1 MEKKIKVKLKRED
14 RYDIIENKQIS
25 GRGSGQPARDGR
37 QSAWCILIPDN
48 KNRKIF
54 GGKRSMSDVMVIG
67 IAGGTGSGKTTIT
80 KKLIQRFGNDVS
92 VIYHDN
98 YYKAHHDMPYEQRA
112 MLNYD
117 HPDAF
122 DTEMLVDAVR
132 ALKRGEAVS
141 CPVYDYSI
149 HDRTEET
156 VTVHPAKVVI
166 VEGILIFQS
175 RELCREMDIKIY
187 VDTDADVRIL
197 RRIVRDVRDRGRSLD
212 SVVNQYLITV
222 KPMHEQFVEPS
233 KRNADI
239 IIPEGGHNQ
248 VAMEMVMERVRAHI
262 EKEHR
267 A

>member
-1 MEKKIKVKLKRED
+1 M
-14 RYDIIENKQIS
+14 
-25 GRGSGQPARDGR
+25 
-37 QSAWCILIPDN
+37 DN
-48 KNRKIF
+48 I
-54 GGKRSMSDVMVIG
+54 MVVG

-80 KKLIQRFGNDVS
+80 KKLMQRFGGDVS

-98 YYKAHHDMPYEQRA
+98 YYKAHHNMSYEERSR
-112 MLNYD
+112 LNYD
-117 HPDAF
+117 HPDSF
-122 DTEMLVDAVR
+122 DTDLLIQAVKD
-132 ALKRGEAVS
+132 LKAGRSVT
-141 CPVYDYSI
+141 CPVYDYTI
-149 HDRTEET
+149 HDRSDK
-156 VTVHPAKVVI
+156 VIVVKPAKVII

-175 RELCREMDIKIY
+175 RELCQQMDIKIY

-212 SVVNQYLITV
+212 SVVNQYLSTV

-262 EKEHR
+262 ERCKNNG
-267 A
+267 

>member
-1 MEKKIKVKLKRED
+1 
-14 RYDIIENKQIS
+14 
-25 GRGSGQPARDGR
+25 
-37 QSAWCILIPDN
+37 
-48 KNRKIF
+48 
-54 GGKRSMSDVMVIG
+54 MVVG

-80 KKLIQRFGNDVS
+80 RKLTQRFGGDVS

-98 YYKAHHDMPYEQRA
+98 YYKAHHNMSYEERA
-112 MLNYD
+112 GLNYD
-117 HPDAF
+117 HPDSF
-122 DTEMLVDAVR
+122 DTDLLIQAVKD
-132 ALKRGEAVS
+132 LKAGRSVT
-141 CPVYDYSI
+141 CPVYDYTI
-149 HDRTEET
+149 HDRSDQ
-156 VTVHPAKVVI
+156 VIVVKPAKVVI

-175 RELCREMDIKIY
+175 RELCRQMDIKIY

-212 SVVNQYLITV
+212 SVVNQYLSTV

-262 EKEHR
+262 ER
-267 A
+267 CGNNG